1 MGSGNEEW
9 TMKKK
14 PQIFTRVNDKNVP
27 VSNGVLDMLAQEEM
41 KEPVIREYVR
51 SILAEAAL
59 DVRDLGEK
67 VIVLHDHGDTFSVS
81 LHAKKIE
88 GEKPFYY
95 NEDMLGT
102 FEARKF
108 GGCSGAYEVRWAEA
122 PKGWGPLLYDV
133 GMEYA
138 TMKGGGLVSDR
149 SSVTPA
155 ASHVWDYYYNNR
167 DDVDYEQLDDWEG
180 RLTPSDKSDDC
191 NQEIVYTGVHDTMR
205 KSWDF
210 EEGDD
215 ESWEKVGRPLLMRSP
230 LSKVYR
236 WVGYSIMDDLR
247 NAGKLVML

>member
-1 MGSGNEEW
+1 MN
-9 TMKKK
+9 
-14 PQIFTRVNDKNVP
+14 
-27 VSNGVLDMLAQEEM
+27 LL
-41 KEPVIREYVR
+41 REYIR
-51 SILAEAAL
+51 TLLTEAAKS
-59 DVRDLGEK
+59 VHDLGSK
-67 VIVLHDHGDTFSVS
+67 VVVLHDRGNVFSVS
-81 LHAKKIE
+81 LYAHKIE
-88 GEKPFYY
+88 GENPLYSNK
-95 NEDMLGT
+95 DMLGT
-102 FEARKF
+102 FEARKS
-108 GGCSGAYEVRWAEA
+108 GYCSGAYEVRWTEA

-149 SSVTPA
+149 SSVTPSA
-155 ASHVWDYYYNNR
+155 AHVWDYYFNDR

-180 RLTPSDKSDDC
+180 RLTPNDETDDC
-191 NQEIVYTGVHDTMR
+191 NQEIVYTGAHDTMR

-247 NAGKLVML
+247 NADKLVLL

>member
-1 MGSGNEEW
+1 MRPD
-9 TMKKK
+9 KKD
-14 PQIFTRVNDKNVP
+14 QQL
-27 VSNGVLDMLAQEEM
+27 LDLLNKHV
-41 KEPVIREYVR
+41 KESVIREYVR
-51 SILAEAAL
+51 SLLTEAAL
-59 DVRDLGEK
+59 DVRNLGEK
-67 VIVLHDHGDTFSVS
+67 VIVLHDRGDTFSVT
-81 LHAKKIE
+81 LHAKKLE

-108 GGCSGAYEVRWAEA
+108 GRCSGAYEVRWAEA

-149 SSVTPA
+149 NSVTPA
-155 ASHVWDYYYNNR
+155 AAHVWDYYYNNR
-167 DDVDYEQLDDWEG
+167 DDVDYEQLDDYEG
-180 RLTPSDKSDDC
+180 RLTPNDESDDC

-210 EEGDD
+210 EEGND
-215 ESWEKVGRPLLMRSP
+215 ESWEKTGKAILLRSP

-236 WVGYSIMDDLR
+236 WGGYSVIDDLR